1 MNKII
6 LFLAVAIVVA
16 CQSPEKPS
24 KTGLVGDSAMV
35 VCANPI
41 ASQVGVDIMKKGG
54 NAVDAAIAVQFALC
68 VVHPSAGNIGGG
80 GFMVVRQGDG
90 STSALDFRETAP
102 AAATTDMYLDKDKNI
117 IPKLSTD
124 GHLASGVPGSVD
136 GMIEAHKKYGT
147 LAWAELIQPAVD
159 LALTGFP
166 ITEKMAKSFNEIHD
180 DLLRLNTVKPEFFV
194 RDQWNA
200 GDTLRNTDLGH
211 TLERIRDQG
220 RAGFYEGK
228 TAEDLVA
235 EMKRGNGLITLEDLK
250 NYHSI
255 WRNTLTADYKGYKVI
270 SMPPSSSGGL
280 CVIQL
285 LKSLEPYPVQSWGFQ
300 KSATIHVM
308 VEAERRVFAD
318 RSKYMGDP
326 EFFKVPMAEL
336 IDGNYLKDRMS
347 TFNPDSATKSDKVLP
362 GVIPG
367 YESEE
372 TTHFS
377 IVDPKGNAVA
387 VTTTLNLSFGSRVV
401 VAGSG
406 FLLNNEMDD
415 FSSKPGEPNVF
426 GVLGGKANSIQPHK
440 RMLSA
445 MSPTIL
451 EKDGKLFMVLGSPGG
466 STIITSVFQTVLN
479 VLEHGMTME
488 EAVNAPRFHSQWKP
502 DLIMEEPNAIAKADS
517 LELVQKGHIIK
528 ARTTYGKVDAIL
540 VMKNGKLEGGADH
553 RGDDAARGY

>member
-24 KTGLVGDSAMV
+24 KSGLVGDSAMV

-80 GFMVVRQGDG
+80 GFMVIRKGDG
-90 STSALDFRETAP
+90 STAALDYRETAP

-166 ITEKMAKSFNEIHD
+166 VTERMAKSFNEIHD
-180 DLLRLNTVKPEFFV
+180 DLLRLNTVKPEFFI
-194 RDQWNA
+194 RDQWKE

-235 EMKRGNGLITLEDLK
+235 EMKRGKGLITLEDLK

-255 WRNTLTADYKGYKVI
+255 WRNTLTADYKGYKII

-285 LKSLEPYPVQSWGFQ
+285 LKSVEPYPVQTWGFQ
-300 KSATIHVM
+300 KPSTIHLM

-336 IDGNYLKDRMS
+336 IDANYLRDRMS

-387 VTTTLNLSFGSRVV
+387 VTTTLNLSFGSRVI

-502 DLIMEEPNAIAKADS
+502 DLIMEEPNAIATVDS
-517 LELVQKGHIIK
+517 LALVQKGHIIK
-528 ARTTYGKVDAIL
+528 ARTSYGKVDAIL

>member
-6 LFLAVAIVVA
+6 LFLAFAIVVA
-16 CQSPEKPS
+16 CQSPEK
-24 KTGLVGDSAMV
+24 KHTTGLVGDSAMV

-41 ASQVGVDIMKKGG
+41 AAQVGVDIMKKGG
-54 NAVDAAIAVQFALC
+54 NAVDAAIAVQFALS

-80 GFMVVRQGDG
+80 GFMVIRQGDG
-90 STSALDFRETAP
+90 STAALDFRETAP
-102 AAATTDMYLDKDKNI
+102 AAATTDMYLDKDQKI

-136 GMIEAHKKYGT
+136 GMMEAHKKYGT
-147 LAWAELIQPAVD
+147 LAWAELVQPAVD
-159 LALTGFP
+159 LALAGFP

-180 DLLRLNTVKPEFFV
+180 DLLRLNTVQPEFFV
-194 RDQWNA
+194 REQWKED
-200 GDTLRNTDLGH
+200 DTLRNTDLGH

-235 EMKRGNGLITLEDLK
+235 EMKRGKGLITLEDLK

-255 WRNTLTADYKGYKVI
+255 WRTALTAEYKGYKVI

-285 LKSLEPYPVQSWGFQ
+285 LKSVEPYPVQTWGYQ
-300 KSATIHVM
+300 TPSTIHLM

-336 IDGNYLKDRMS
+336 IDANYLKDRMS
-347 TFNPDSATKSDKVLP
+347 TFNPDSATNSDKIMP

-372 TTHFS
+372 TTHYS

-387 VTTTLNLSFGSRVV
+387 VTTTLNLSYGSRVI

-415 FSSKPGEPNVF
+415 FSAKPGEPNVF

-451 EKDGKLFMVLGSPGG
+451 EKESKLFMVLGSPGG

-488 EAVNAPRFHSQWKP
+488 EAVNAPRFHSQWRP
-502 DLIMEEPNAIAKADS
+502 DLIMEEPNAIAPADS
-517 LELVQKGHIIK
+517 LALVKKGHIIK

-540 VMKNGKLEGGADH
+540 VMKDGKLEGGADH